1 MHFVKKWIS
10 VGFFLFGY
18 FPYEECLY
26 RSIGTKRKQR
36 TRMKGRR
43 TGGKGKREGGSI
55 RMGKRMNE
63 YRRMNNGIMDTIR
76 GISFLTNICRRQK
89 LRKCEFGKMRKST
102 YSLYDNENVE

>member
-1 MHFVKKWIS
+1 MHFVKTWIS

-43 TGGKGKREGGSI
+43 KGGKERRATKGKEGKEREREGVSEWG
-55 RMGKRMNE
+55 RE
-63 YRRMNNGIMDTIR
+63 
-76 GISFLTNICRRQK
+76 
-89 LRKCEFGKMRKST
+89 
-102 YSLYDNENVE
+102 